1 MTYVNLTIVGNV
13 GRDPELRY
21 TPSGIA
27 VTDFSIA
34 TNKRWQDQNG
44 QQQERTTWYRVTCW
58 RRQAEVVAQYVKKG
72 RQVMVIASQIEADA
86 YEGKDGQTRTTLN
99 VTADQVVFLQ
109 GGDSNF
115 SGDDGGGGQRNM
127 DASSGGFPQDNDFA
141 PPGEVDDIP
150 F

>member
-34 TNKRWQDQNG
+34 TNRRWTDQSG

-72 RQVMVIASQIEADA
+72 RQVMVVASQIEADA
-86 YEGKDGQTRTTLN
+86 YEGKDGQARATLN
-99 VTADQVVFLQ
+99 VTADQVIFLQ
-109 GGDSNF
+109 GGDPNF
-115 SGDDGGGGQRNM
+115 SGDGGGSQG
-127 DASSGGFPQDNDFA
+127 DAASGGYPQDNDFA
-141 PPGEVDDIP
+141 PPGDVDDIP